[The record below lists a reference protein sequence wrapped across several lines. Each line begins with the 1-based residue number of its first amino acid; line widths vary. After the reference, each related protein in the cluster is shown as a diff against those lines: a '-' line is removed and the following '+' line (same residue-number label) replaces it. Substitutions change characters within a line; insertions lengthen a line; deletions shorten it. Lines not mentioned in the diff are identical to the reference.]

1 MIVVL
6 KAEYKQ
12 EMLEERKRPPFIGLS
27 LNQHTGS

>member
-1 MIVVL
+1 MRVVL

-12 EMLEERKRPPFIGLS
+12 GMLEERKRHPFIGLS